1 MKLLEYKDYRIS
13 PTAEAFFI
21 RPIRKMY
28 NQDRSKQKESFMQQL
43 SYLYFMVDPRSPY
56 IEIPDEEDRKTEIC
70 RQEGLPES
78 FRPTAELKE
87 AMQIYEKLTIT
98 SSKRL
103 LEATRTAADA
113 LKEELEQSKAL
124 LAERTDKGA
133 RVTKPNDVIAVM
145 ERLLKV
151 IPQLQDLE
159 RKVDSEI
166 RETVRARGNENTL
179 FEDGL

>member
-1 MKLLEYKDYRIS
+1 MKLLEYRDYKVS
-13 PTAEAFFI
+13 PTPEAFLVK
-21 RPIRKMY
+21 PIRKMY
-28 NQDRSKQKESFMQQL
+28 NSDRSKSKEVFMQQL
-43 SYLYFMVDPRSPY
+43 AYLYFMVDPRSPY
-56 IEIPDEEDRKTEIC
+56 IEIPDETDRRNEIC
-70 RQEGLPES
+70 KQEGLPES
-78 FRPTAELKE
+78 FRPSSDLQSAMEL
-87 AMQIYEKLTIT
+87 YEKLTIT

-113 LKEELEQSKAL
+113 LKKELESSESL

-133 RVTKPNDVIAVM
+133 RVTKPNDIIAVM

-166 RETVRARGNENTL
+166 RETTRARGTENTL
-179 FEDGL
+179 FEDGV

>member
-1 MKLLEYKDYRIS
+1 MKLLEYKDYKIF
-13 PTAEAFFI
+13 PTPEALLVK
-21 RPIRKMY
+21 PIRKMY
-28 NQDRSKQKESFMQQL
+28 NSDRSKSKETFMQQL
-43 SYLYFMVDPRSPY
+43 SYLYFMIDPRSPY
-56 IEIPDEEDRKTEIC
+56 IEIPDEDDRKKEIC
-70 RQEGLPES
+70 KQEGLPES
-78 FRPTAELKE
+78 FRPSSDLKE
-87 AMQIYEKLTIT
+87 AMDIYERLTIT

-103 LEATRTAADA
+103 LEATRTAAEA
-113 LKEELEQSKAL
+113 LKEELEQSRTL
-124 LAERTDKGA
+124 LAERTGKGA

-166 RETVRARGNENTL
+166 RETTRARGTENTL

>member
-1 MKLLEYKDYRIS
+1 MKLLEYNNYQVS
-13 PTAEAFFI
+13 PTPEAFHV

-28 NQDRSKQKESFMQQL
+28 NSDRSKTKESFMQQL

-56 IEIPDEEDRKTEIC
+56 IEIPDEEDRKAEVC
-70 RQEGLPES
+70 KQEGIPES
-78 FRPTAELKE
+78 FKPSQDLLS
-87 AMQIYEKLTIT
+87 AMEIYEKLTIT

-103 LEATRTAADA
+103 LEATRTAAEA
-113 LKEELEQSKAL
+113 LKEELESSKEL
-124 LAERTDKGA
+124 LQERTDKGA
-133 RVTKPNDVIAVM
+133 RVTKPNDIIAVM

-166 RETVRARGNENTL
+166 KETTRARGTENTL

>member
-1 MKLLEYKDYRIS
+1 MKLLEYRDYKVS
-13 PTAEAFFI
+13 PTPEAFLVK
-21 RPIRKMY
+21 PIRKMY
-28 NQDRSKQKESFMQQL
+28 NSDRSKSKEVFMQQL
-43 SYLYFMVDPRSPY
+43 AYLYFMVDPRSPY
-56 IEIPDEEDRKTEIC
+56 IEIPDETDRRNEIC
-70 RQEGLPES
+70 KQEGLPES
-78 FRPTAELKE
+78 FRPSSDLQSAMEL
-87 AMQIYEKLTIT
+87 YERLTIT

-113 LKEELEQSKAL
+113 LKKELESSESL

-133 RVTKPNDVIAVM
+133 RVTKPNDIIAVM

-166 RETVRARGNENTL
+166 RETTRARGTENTL
-179 FEDGL
+179 FEDGV

>member
-1 MKLLEYKDYRIS
+1 MRLLEYSDFRVS
-13 PTAEAFFI
+13 PTPEAFLVK
-21 RPIRKMY
+21 PIRKMY
-28 NQDRSKQKESFMQQL
+28 NSDRSKSKETFMQQL

-56 IEIPDEEDRKTEIC
+56 IEIPDESDRIGEISK
-70 RQEGLPES
+70 QEGLSSS
-78 FRPTAELKE
+78 FKPSQDLKD
-87 AMQIYEKLTIT
+87 AMAIYERLTTT

-103 LEATRTAADA
+103 LEATRLAAEA
-113 LKEELEQSKAL
+113 LKEELEQSKML

-133 RVTKPNDVIAVM
+133 RVTKPNDIIAVM

-159 RKVDSEI
+159 KKVDSEI
-166 RETVRARGNENTL
+166 RETTRARGTENTL

>member
-1 MKLLEYKDYRIS
+1 MKLLEYRDYKVS
-13 PTAEAFFI
+13 PTPEAFLV

-28 NQDRSKQKESFMQQL
+28 NSDRSKSKELFMQQL
-43 SYLYFMVDPRSPY
+43 AYLYFMVDPRSPY
-56 IEIPDEEDRKTEIC
+56 IEIPDEDDRKTEIC
-70 RQEGLPES
+70 KQEGLPEN
-78 FRPTAELKE
+78 FRPSSDLQS
-87 AMQIYEKLTIT
+87 AMEMYEKLTIT

-113 LKEELEQSKAL
+113 LKKELESSESL

-133 RVTKPNDVIAVM
+133 RVTKPNDIIAVM

-166 RETVRARGNENTL
+166 RETTRARGTENTL
-179 FEDGL
+179 FEDGV

>member
-1 MKLLEYKDYRIS
+1 MKLLEYKDFKVS
-13 PTAEAFFI
+13 PTPEAFLVK
-21 RPIRKMY
+21 PIRKMY
-28 NQDRSKQKESFMQQL
+28 NSDRSKCKELFMQQL
-43 SYLYFMVDPRSPY
+43 SFLYFMVDPRSPY
-56 IEIPDEEDRKTEIC
+56 IEIPDAEDRKAEIC
-70 RQEGLPES
+70 KQEGLPQAFKPS
-78 FRPTAELKE
+78 KDLLE
-87 AMQIYEKLTIT
+87 AMEIYEKLTIT

-113 LKEELEQSKAL
+113 LKEELESSKAL
-124 LAERTDKGA
+124 LMERTDKGA
-133 RVTKPNDVIAVM
+133 RVTKPNDIIAVM

-166 RETVRARGNENTL
+166 RETTRARGTENTL

>member
-1 MKLLEYKDYRIS
+1 MKLLEYRDYKVS
-13 PTAEAFFI
+13 PTPEAFLVK
-21 RPIRKMY
+21 PIRKMY
-28 NQDRSKQKESFMQQL
+28 NSDRSKSKEVFMQQL
-43 SYLYFMVDPRSPY
+43 AYLYFMVDPRSPY
-56 IEIPDEEDRKTEIC
+56 IEIPDETDRRNEIC
-70 RQEGLPES
+70 KQEGLPES
-78 FRPTAELKE
+78 FRPSSDLQSAMEL
-87 AMQIYEKLTIT
+87 YEKLTIT

-113 LKEELEQSKAL
+113 LKKELESSESL

-133 RVTKPNDVIAVM
+133 RVTKPNDIVAVM

-166 RETVRARGNENTL
+166 RETTRARGTENTL
-179 FEDGL
+179 FEDGV